1 MPSFTNEYIISTN
14 YIVHRVFHRVYFSA
28 PAVAITITHIPQ
40 LVKTIANMFSPRLRS
55 ESFLL
60 VHHPLSFP
68 LSLSF
73 SLSQCLTRGDTM
85 LAIIPAKQLFDG
97 DNQVLNSWRQ
107 PLVSCIRRV
116 EPLCQGRN
124 TRFARYSWLALFEEG
139 ERGGE
144 TKSSFDPFD
153 RKSSA
158 STSGSRF
165 EVFLDIR
172 FFGGNRISGN
182 CWRKKTEGIV
192 CEFLENF

>member
-28 PAVAITITHIPQ
+28 PVVAITITHIPQ

-139 ERGGE
+139 EGGRNKE
-144 TKSSFDPFD
+144 FIRSLRSEIIRVDVWIALRSFFRYSILWWKSY
-153 RKSSA
+153 
-158 STSGSRF
+158 
-165 EVFLDIR
+165 L
-172 FFGGNRISGN
+172 
-182 CWRKKTEGIV
+182 GIV
-192 CEFLENF
+192 GEKKRKESCVNF

>member
-124 TRFARYSWLALFEEG
+124 TRFARYSWLALFEEA
-139 ERGGE
+139 EGGRNKE
-144 TKSSFDPFD
+144 F
-153 RKSSA
+153 
-158 STSGSRF
+158 
-165 EVFLDIR
+165 IR
-172 FFGGNRISGN
+172 SLRSEIIRVDVWIALRSFFGYSILWWKSYL
-182 CWRKKTEGIV
+182 GIV
-192 CEFLENF
+192 GEKKRKESCVNF

>member
-107 PLVSCIRRV
+107 PLVSCIRHV

-139 ERGGE
+139 EGGRNKE
-144 TKSSFDPFD
+144 FIRSLRSEIIRVDVWIALRSFFRYSILWWKSY
-153 RKSSA
+153 
-158 STSGSRF
+158 
-165 EVFLDIR
+165 L
-172 FFGGNRISGN
+172 
-182 CWRKKTEGIV
+182 GIV
-192 CEFLENF
+192 GEKKRKESCVNF

>member
-139 ERGGE
+139 EKQRVHSIPSIGNH
-144 TKSSFDPFD
+144 PRRRLD
-153 RKSSA
+153 RA
-158 STSGSRF
+158 SK
-165 EVFLDIR
+165 
-172 FFGGNRISGN
+172 FFGYSILWWKSYL
-182 CWRKKTEGIV
+182 GIV
-192 CEFLENF
+192 GEKKRKESCVNF